1 MRIEP
6 IYLLAPK
13 PKPPSIPTR
22 RAFLIAGGTFFAGIG
37 LGGAC
42 GYAAGISGTGEGSG
56 AQDKLPESSGN
67 AELDE
72 LRRLA
77 IKAPIEELAGKWL
90 YFTDMYAS
98 TYRKDEHLMTGIEK
112 LVEYVLANPNANQ
125 RVAMARFLAQT
136 VELGEP
142 NLQERLGRRLPEL
155 IRIR

>member
-56 AQDKLPESSGN
+56 AQEKLPESSGN

-98 TYRKDEHLMTGIEK
+98 TYRKDEHLGTGLER
-112 LVEYVLANPNANQ
+112 LANYVIANEAIEQ
-125 RVAMARFLAQT
+125 RKLIARSLSQAIKKAEPQLQDRLESQAMQLDR
-136 VELGEP
+136 V
-142 NLQERLGRRLPEL
+142 R
-155 IRIR
+155 

>member
-56 AQDKLPESSGN
+56 AQEKLPESSGN

-77 IKAPIEELAGKWL
+77 IKAPIEELAGKWS
-90 YFTDMYAS
+90 YFTDAFS
-98 TYRKDEHLMTGIEK
+98 LDYRKDDYLPRGIER
-112 LVEYVLANPNANQ
+112 LVAHVLQDEGMAQ
-125 RVAMARFLAQT
+125 RVIVARVLAQT
-136 VELGEP
+136 IELGEP
-142 NLQERLGRRLPEL
+142 SIQEQLGQHVPRLLQVR
-155 IRIR
+155 